1 MAEFG
6 VGAFVRFLNCV
17 LLTLNYQSLFPFTL
31 FMEIY
36 TMIKE
41 AKNLVRDLAAAITP
55 SALTVN
61 EIHPLDVTGSYD
73 WNAQA
78 YSYDVCK
85 FGTTNRT
92 QSGTFGPGWNVPND
106 TNWDSIQD

>member
-1 MAEFG
+1 
-6 VGAFVRFLNCV
+6 
-17 LLTLNYQSLFPFTL
+17 
-31 FMEIY
+31 MEIY

-55 SALTVN
+55 ASLVKNDAV
-61 EIHPLDVTGSYD
+61 PLDVRGNYD

-85 FGTTNRT
+85 FGTSYQTSSQTRSMN
-92 QSGTFGPGWNVPND
+92 GGVDDND
-106 TNWDSIQD
+106 MDSITD